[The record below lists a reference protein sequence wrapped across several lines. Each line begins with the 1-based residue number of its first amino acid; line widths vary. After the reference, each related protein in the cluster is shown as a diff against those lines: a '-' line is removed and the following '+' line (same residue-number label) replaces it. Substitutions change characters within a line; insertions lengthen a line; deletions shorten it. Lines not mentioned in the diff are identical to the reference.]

1 MWWIMVER
9 GEPLLSVVE
18 RGGSLWSVADQSW
31 LSLVDWS
38 GAR

>member
-18 RGGSLWSVADQSW
+18 RGGSLWSVADH
-31 LSLVDWS
+31 
-38 GAR
+38 G